1 MKDNTYIYI
10 PNMIGYSIEE
20 MKQKFK
26 EYTINIQMDTIL
38 LKNKMLDQVDTRK
51 ISWSKYREVNK
62 CS

>member
-1 MKDNTYIYI
+1 
-10 PNMIGYSIEE
+10 MIGYSIEE